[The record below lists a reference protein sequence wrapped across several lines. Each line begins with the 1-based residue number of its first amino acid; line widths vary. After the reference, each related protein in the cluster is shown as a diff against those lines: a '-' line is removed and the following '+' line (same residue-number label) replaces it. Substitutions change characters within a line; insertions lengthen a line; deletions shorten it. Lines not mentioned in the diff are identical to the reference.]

1 VPSLD
6 PVLSVGPQGYL
17 PLSLMAV
24 YERHVFVCTSGE
36 WCPAIDGDGLGVHA
50 ALKAA
55 VKARG
60 LGGRIRINHAGCFS
74 QCGNGPMAVVYPE
87 DVWYAALTPEDAEEI
102 VERHLVGGEPVA
114 RLRYEPAEPG
124 AHKLERDEVGRP
136 IGRRAPWPASR
147 PNPEA

>member
-1 VPSLD
+1 MVASQHELASQIGVD
-6 PVLSVGPQGYL
+6 IMKKGGNAVDAAIAVGL
-17 PLSLMAV
+17 
-24 YERHVFVCTSGE
+24 
-36 WCPAIDGDGLGVHA
+36 
-50 ALKAA
+50 AL
-55 VKARG
+55 
-60 LGGRIRINHAGCFS
+60 
-74 QCGNGPMAVVYPE
+74 AVVYPE